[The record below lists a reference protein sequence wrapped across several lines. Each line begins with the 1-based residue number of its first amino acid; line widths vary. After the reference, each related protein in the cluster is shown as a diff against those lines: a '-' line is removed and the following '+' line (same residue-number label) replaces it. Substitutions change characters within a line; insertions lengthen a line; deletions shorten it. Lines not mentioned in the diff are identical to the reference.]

1 MLKEFEPEHCPKWKY
16 LSEILKVEIPGD
28 MKRTKPDC
36 YDPPKVLILCQD
48 TRTCYQLKQF
58 LTQSGERYLL
68 YTAMRQQIP
77 LGKMGKAFEKVQAG
91 RDLEMTL
98 SQHQLPLGTQ
108 KLRSSENKEH
118 AEETDDIVHNSQMDE
133 LTQLL
138 TQGDIEDLE
147 SNYFQE
153 SYMLTMTQTQ
163 FDDSDLT
170 LMNDSGNGADTSVDN
185 SIFEPF
191 PEMENLDIT
200 AAVAARKQPLICL
213 QTFKTEKEGSA
224 ALDRILDEIM
234 PQYVIMYHCNVTAI
248 RQLEIFEARQRRA
261 AKDRLKVF
269 FLIHARTV
277 EEQSYLTSLR
287 REKQAFELIIET
299 KSVSLKPY
307 SYSN

>member
-1 MLKEFEPEHCPKWKY
+1 
-16 LSEILKVEIPGD
+16 

-58 LTQSGERYLL
+58 LTQSGERFLL
-68 YTAMRQQIP
+68 YTAMKQQIP
-77 LGKMGKAFEKVQAG
+77 IGKLGKTFEKIQTG
-91 RDLEMTL
+91 KELEMTL
-98 SQHQLPLGTQ
+98 SQHQMKSSQ
-108 KLRSSENKEH
+108 KSGKSDKSSSSELEDPENLQQ
-118 AEETDDIVHNSQMDE
+118 IDE

-138 TQGDIEDLE
+138 TQDMDDGEA
-147 SNYFQE
+147 NYFQE

-170 LMNDSGNGADTSVDN
+170 LLNDSGNGGDATVDN

-200 AAVAARKQPLICL
+200 AAITARKQPLICI
-213 QTFKTEKEGSA
+213 QTFKTEREGSM
-224 ALDRILDEIM
+224 ALERIMDEIT

-248 RQLEIFEARQRRA
+248 RQLEIYEARQRRA
-261 AKDRLKVF
+261 AKDRMKVF
-269 FLIHARTV
+269 FLIHSRTV

-299 KSVSLKPY
+299 KSVSLRLEIDIKKII
-307 SYSN
+307 